1 MGNEFSI
8 CCCNYRKDQESI
20 EKEKYNKNKKV
31 FQEPLNKINNEI
43 YQLEYEKKLKEEK
56 NNLQKEYENKL
67 NEEKNSLHKEF
78 EEKLEEQEKIYKE
91 KIMKLDNST
100 ILIGLNNIG
109 ATCYMNATLQALSN
123 TKDFTKYFLN
133 DYNYNPKDTN
143 KNMSNEFYKLLN
155 LLWDKNKRKGSFSPN
170 DFKETLSKE
179 NPLFKGIQANDS
191 KDLITFILEK
201 LHSELNQPDNS
212 PINGYAENQFDE
224 RYTLNLFYQDYQRNY
239 KSMISNLFYGVLEIK
254 NQCTGCNY
262 VKFNF
267 QIFNFLEFPLEQVN
281 TFCFQN
287 GKRMALVNSD
297 GTNPDINLYECFDY
311 YQKVELMS
319 GDNQMYCNVCNA
331 TLNAYYNSTIYSAP
345 KYLIINLNR
354 GRNAVYQCKIY
365 FPETLKLFKYVINTD
380 GNTEYELYA
389 VISHIGPSSMEG
401 HFVAYCRNRMDD
413 KWYCYNDAFVNECT
427 KAQEYYNG
435 MPYILF
441 YRAK

>member
-1 MGNEFSI
+1 MRDINKLNE
-8 CCCNYRKDQESI
+8 
-20 EKEKYNKNKKV
+20 EK
-31 FQEPLNKINNEI
+31 NNI
-43 YQLEYEKKLKEEK
+43 DKTLENKLKEEK
-56 NNLQKEYENKL
+56 NNLHKEYENKL
-67 NEEKNSLHKEF
+67 NEEKNILHKEN
-78 EEKLEEQEKIYKE
+78 ENKLKEQEKIYKD
-91 KIMKLDNST
+91 KIAKLEIELKKNKEIIKELDNSP

-123 TKDFTKYFLN
+123 TKDFTQYFLYV
-133 DYNYNPKDTN
+133 YNYNPKDTS
-143 KNMSNEFYKLLN
+143 KIMSNEFYNLLN

-191 KDLITFILEK
+191 KDLITFLLEK
-201 LHSELNQPDNS
+201 LHSELNQPDNN

-224 RYTLNLFYQDYQRNY
+224 MHTLNLFLQDYQKNY
-239 KSMISNLFYGVLEIK
+239 KSIISDLFYGVIEIK

-262 VKFNF
+262 IKFNF

-281 TFCFQN
+281 NFCFQN

-297 GTNPDINLYECFDY
+297 GTNPDINLYECFEY

-319 GDNQMYCNVCNA
+319 GDNQMYCNVCKA
-331 TLNAYYNSTIYSAP
+331 TLNAYYSSTIYSAP
-345 KYLIINLNR
+345 KYLIINLHR
-354 GRNAVYQCKIY
+354 GKNAVYQCRIY
-365 FPETLKLFKYVINTD
+365 FPETLKLFKYVINTN

-427 KAQEYYNG
+427 KAQEYYKG